1 MSKKASN
8 KAPKRSPRKTATPA
22 QTPAPATPPPPPQPA
37 PALLRVV
44 ASATASLSRNR
55 RIVAERLENG
65 ITNITITNSDSK
77 VIAFGLSDEAA
88 FGLLATLSVTV
99 PSHA

>member
-8 KAPKRSPRKTATPA
+8 KAPKRSPRKTVTPA
-22 QTPAPATPPPPPQPA
+22 QTPAPATPPPPQPA

-44 ASATASLSRNR
+44 ASATAHLTRNR
-55 RIVAERLENG
+55 QIGAERLENG

-77 VIAFGLSDEAA
+77 VIAFGLTPEAA
-88 FGLLATLSVTV
+88 LGLLSTLSVTA